1 MAILDK
7 LRRNAEERPR
17 ADAPRAPA
25 DFADLQSH
33 RITDTPGTPADFADL
48 PTKAEKISEISND
61 PKRVSDSEQSARP
74 ELPPLSDVTRARL
87 TRVVRELVAVAVAFY
102 ADDAEDL
109 AAMSHD
115 DLKHTVV
122 AYIGRQLY
130 VKGALNEH

>member
-1 MAILDK
+1 MTILDK
-7 LRRNAEERPR
+7 LRHSAEEPPR
-17 ADAPRAPA
+17 ADTPRRPA
-25 DFADLQSH
+25 NFADLQGH
-33 RITDTPGTPADFADL
+33 RIPDARRTTADFADL
-48 PTKAEKISEISND
+48 PPETEKISND
-61 PKRVSDSEQSARP
+61 PKRISDSEPRA
-74 ELPPLSDVTRARL
+74 LPPLSDVTRARL
-87 TRVVRELVAVAVAFY
+87 TRVVRELVADCVRFY